1 MYPVLYYNHREG
13 KKERKGKKMEFMDLM
28 EVMGKSLVEVVEW
41 ALAHEFDEDELD
53 CGDEDYYEEHLE
65 EKDFDGELY
74 FGGFWSDEAPVV
86 VFKQGVAVKFYRA
99 PAWD

>member
-1 MYPVLYYNHREG
+1 
-13 KKERKGKKMEFMDLM
+13 MEFMDLM
-28 EVMGKSLVEVVEW
+28 EVMGMSLVKVVEW
-41 ALAHEFDEDELD
+41 ALAHGFDEDELD

>member
-1 MYPVLYYNHREG
+1 
-13 KKERKGKKMEFMDLM
+13 MEKILIIDTETTNTLDDA
-28 EVMGKSLVEVVEW
+28 LVYDIGYMV
-41 ALAHEFDEDELD
+41 A
-53 CGDEDYYEEHLE
+53 
-65 EKDFDGELY
+65 DFDGELY